1 MARGRHHVRSTLVVL
16 AALVCTLF
24 GASGWLPAAASAAGS
39 SGAAA
44 QPAAGPLRPAPPVLD
59 DLMGRDAGESS
70 LELPIG
76 LGALPGAR
84 ETAAYAAG
92 RVAVGVIFLESD
104 GARMRS
110 TEDWSREDP
119 SRPGQDRRQLVL
131 EKVQNA
137 LDWWNAQ
144 SPDGSLELFLP
155 AAGAYGVPRTVTTGY
170 EPIRMDI
177 RYGWGGRRSVLSD
190 AAWRWQAMGRLG
202 FGHDATDDK
211 PYPETLYA
219 DTLRRRNDAD
229 WAFVVYVVDSLKDG
243 DGMFRNGA
251 VAYTADLFGPYAVL
265 SYDNNGYGFDS
276 FDAVLAHE
284 MGHVFGALDEYAPP
298 SAGYPSTGDLTSGY
312 LGVRNRNAVRGGTT
326 NYPCIMR
333 GSDAML
339 DAFALGDLCPS
350 TVGQTGLRDADA
362 DTRPDVVDTRPSFTT
377 QLETTAASGSVTLRG
392 TVTER
397 PRHRGRISLG
407 VYFRRDLSIRVP
419 HALRYRIDGGAWQAL
434 TATDGAFGEPSEGWK
449 LATEALT
456 TGHHVLDLEG
466 TTGEAAGRTR
476 DLWAG
481 PTPVTL
487 ELATDAAFTKT
498 TAAVTAGSAARLYVR
513 STGTDTGTGITW
525 PVPRLTP
532 LTLVRRADNRVV
544 ARLTTGENGVWTG
557 TVRPARSRVYE
568 VRFAGAGQFL
578 PPVGPAPRVS
588 ITVK

>member
-1 MARGRHHVRSTLVVL
+1 MARGRHHFLSTLVAL
-16 AALVCTLF
+16 AALACALF
-24 GASGWLPAAASAAGS
+24 GANAWLPAAASAAGS
-39 SGAAA
+39 SATVA
-44 QPAAGPLRPAPPVLD
+44 QPAAGPVRPAPPLLD
-59 DLMGRDAGESS
+59 DLMGRGAGESS
-70 LELPIG
+70 VELPIG

-92 RVAVGVIFLESD
+92 RVAVGVVFLESD
-104 GARMRS
+104 GTRMRS

-119 SRPGQDRRQLVL
+119 DHPGDRRQLVL
-131 EKVQNA
+131 AKIQNA

-155 AAGAYGVPRTVTTGY
+155 AAGAYGAPQTLKTGY
-170 EPIRMDI
+170 EPITMSI
-177 RYGWGGRRSVLSD
+177 AYGWGGRRNVLSD

-202 FGHDATDDK
+202 FGHDASDDK
-211 PYPETLYA
+211 PYPETLHA
-219 DTLRRRNDAD
+219 DRLRRRNDAD
-229 WAFVVYVVDSLKDG
+229 WAFVVYVVDSLKDA

-251 VAYTADLFGPYAVL
+251 VAYTADLFGPYTML
-265 SYDNNGYGFDS
+265 TYDNDGYGFDN

-284 MGHVFGALDEYAPP
+284 MGHVFGALDEYKPP
-298 SAGYPSTGDLTSGY
+298 SLGYPSTGDLTSGY

-326 NYPCIMR
+326 DLPCIMR
-333 GSDAML
+333 GSDEML
-339 DAFALGDLCPS
+339 NAFALGDLCPS
-350 TVGQTGLRDADA
+350 TVGQTGLRDTDA
-362 DTRPDVVDTRPSFTT
+362 DTRPDVVDTRPAFAT

-397 PRHRGRISLG
+397 PRHRGRISMG

-419 HALRYRIDGGAWQAL
+419 HALQYRIDGGVWQPL
-434 TATDGAFGEPSEGWK
+434 TATDGAFGEPSEGWT
-449 LATEALT
+449 LTTEALT
-456 TGHHVLDLEG
+456 AGHHVLDLEG

-487 ELATDAAFTKT
+487 EFATDAAFTRT
-498 TAAVTAGSAARLYVR
+498 TKAVAAGTAARLYVR
-513 STGTDTGTGITW
+513 STGTDTGTGTAW

-544 ARLTTGENGVWTG
+544 ARLATDENGVWTG
-557 TVRPARSRVYE
+557 TIKPARSRVYE
-568 VRFAGAGQFL
+568 LRFAGAGQFL
-578 PPVGPAPRVS
+578 APVGPAPRVT

>member
-1 MARGRHHVRSTLVVL
+1 MGL
-16 AALVCTLF
+16 ACALL
-24 GASGWLPAAASAAGS
+24 GASAWLPAAASAAGS
-39 SGAAA
+39 AGTVA
-44 QPAAGPLRPAPPVLD
+44 QPAAGPVLPAPPVLD
-59 DLMGRDAGESS
+59 DLLSRDAAETA
-70 LELPIG
+70 LNLPIG
-76 LGALPGAR
+76 RGALPGTR

-92 RVAVGVIFLESD
+92 RVAVGVVFLESD
-104 GARMRS
+104 GTRMRS

-119 SRPGQDRRQLVL
+119 SRPGQDRRQLAL
-131 EKVQNA
+131 EKIQNA

-155 AAGAYGVPRTVTTGY
+155 AAGAYGAPQTLKTGY
-170 EPIRMDI
+170 EPIRMDVAN
-177 RYGWGGRRSVLSD
+177 GWGGRRNVLSD

-202 FGHDATDDK
+202 FGHDASDDQ

-219 DTLRRRNDAD
+219 DRLRRRNDAD
-229 WAFVVYVVDSLKDG
+229 WAFVVYVVDSLRDA

-251 VAYTADLFGPYAVL
+251 VAYTADLFGPYTML
-265 SYDNNGYGFDS
+265 SYDNDGYGFDN

-298 SAGYPSTGDLTSGY
+298 SPGYPSTGDLTSGY
-312 LGVRNRNAVRGGTT
+312 LGVRNRNAVRGGSTDL
-326 NYPCIMR
+326 PCIMR

-350 TVGQTGLRDADA
+350 TVGQTGLRDTDA
-362 DTRPDVVDTRPSFTT
+362 DTHPDVVDTRPAFAT

-397 PRHRGRISLG
+397 PRHRGRISMG

-419 HALRYRIDGGAWQAL
+419 HGLLYRIDGGVWQPL
-434 TATDGAFGEPSEGWK
+434 TATDGAFGEPSEGWT
-449 LATEALT
+449 LTTEALT
-456 TGHHVLDLEG
+456 AGHHVLDLEG
-466 TTGEAAGRTR
+466 TTGETAGRTR

-487 ELATDAAFTKT
+487 ELATDAAFSRT
-498 TAAVTAGSAARLYVR
+498 TATVAAGSAARLYVR
-513 STGTDTGTGITW
+513 STGVDTATGTAW

-557 TVRPARSRVYE
+557 TIKPVRSRVYE
-568 VRFAGAGQFL
+568 LHFAGAGQFL
-578 PPVGPAPRVS
+578 APVGPAPRVT